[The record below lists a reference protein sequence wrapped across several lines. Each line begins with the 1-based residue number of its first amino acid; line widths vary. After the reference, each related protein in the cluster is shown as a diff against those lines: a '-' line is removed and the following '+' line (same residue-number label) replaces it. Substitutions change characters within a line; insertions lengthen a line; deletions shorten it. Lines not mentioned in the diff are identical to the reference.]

1 MPHTDRKWTNNLLIL
16 VIVVAVTVEVVFL
29 KNHIVFLDN
38 LFIQITFR
46 FPQKKIAPIYVNK
59 RENFEILLCI

>member
-46 FPQKKIAPIYVNK
+46 FPLKKIAKIYVNK